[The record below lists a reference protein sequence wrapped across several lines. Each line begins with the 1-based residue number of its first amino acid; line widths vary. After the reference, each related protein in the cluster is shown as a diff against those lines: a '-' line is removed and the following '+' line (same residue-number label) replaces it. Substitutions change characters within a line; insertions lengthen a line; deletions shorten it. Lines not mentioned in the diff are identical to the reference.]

1 MERRDFL
8 KNAGLV
14 VACLASHNLFAA
26 PHAITEDG
34 RRLRRASG
42 NS

>member
-14 VACLASHNLFAA
+14 VAGLASPNLFAA
-26 PHAITEDG
+26 AKNQTPQLKADFIG
-34 RRLRRASG
+34 IVS
-42 NS
+42 N